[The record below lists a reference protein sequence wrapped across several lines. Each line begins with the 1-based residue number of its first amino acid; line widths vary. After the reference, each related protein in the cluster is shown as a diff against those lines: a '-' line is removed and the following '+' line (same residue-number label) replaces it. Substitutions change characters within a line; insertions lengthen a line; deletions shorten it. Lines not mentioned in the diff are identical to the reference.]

1 MVISYLQTNSSAP
14 VTNQFNEGVGYI
26 SFVPPSPALK
36 RIMRMDLFPEIAG
49 CRNKMIAQK
58 LTI

>member
-1 MVISYLQTNSSAP
+1 MKGWDI
-14 VTNQFNEGVGYI
+14 F
-26 SFVPPSPALK
+26 FVPPSPALK